1 VDVSP
6 FPYQGPL
13 EPDQLTGRAELIAD
27 LTERVT
33 EHRVTALLGPRRYGK
48 TSALRRVAA
57 DVIAAGVAVA
67 WVDLYEVAS
76 IADLAARFDAALARV
91 PGRFAELAT
100 RFAAAAEINLG
111 VVSLELRAPGRARPD
126 PLLTLHSLL
135 DVLVRSAAA
144 TPTLLVCDEFSGI
157 TRVDG
162 ASAMLRTHLQHHF
175 QELGIVF
182 AGSEPSMMRMLF
194 GDQAQPFYAQA
205 DLVEIPPLSDAEVV
219 ELVQSGFRATERRPG
234 PLAGQVAAFVD
245 GHPQRAMQ
253 CADAAWRHVDRGGAA
268 TDATWSAALDDVRAA
283 TALGHERLYSALQ
296 AGERTVLRALAS
308 GGSIFGTAADVL
320 DLSIGAAQHARR
332 QLVDRGH
339 LVERDGRYVI
349 VDPVFADW
357 INHRF
362 PF

>member
-1 VDVSP
+1 MEVSP

-13 EPDQLTGRAELIAD
+13 DPAQLTARGELVAD
-27 LTERVT
+27 LTERIS
-33 EHRVTALLGPRRYGK
+33 EHRVTALLGPRRFGK
-48 TSALRRVAA
+48 TSVLRRVAA
-57 DVIAAGVAVA
+57 DVIAAGVAVT

-76 IADLAARFDAALARV
+76 VADLAARFDAALARV

-100 RFAAAAEINLG
+100 RYAAAAQINLG
-111 VVSLELRAPGRARPD
+111 LVSLQLRAPGRDRPD

-135 DVLVRSAAA
+135 DVLVRSAVA
-144 TPTLLVCDEFSGI
+144 TPTLLICDEFSGI
-157 TRVDG
+157 ARVD
-162 ASAMLRTHLQHHF
+162 AAAAVLRTHLQHHF
-175 QELGIVF
+175 QELGVVF

-205 DLVEIPPLSDAEVV
+205 DLIEIAPLTDVEVLDLVTDGFRRTDRKAGPLPR
-219 ELVQSGFRATERRPG
+219 LISGFVT
-234 PLAGQVAAFVD
+234 

-253 CADAAWRHVDRGGAA
+253 CADAAWRRVDPGGEASA
-268 TDATWSAALDDVRAA
+268 QTWADALDDVRAA

-296 AGERTVLRALAS
+296 PSERLVLRALAS

-320 DLSIGAAQHARR
+320 GLAVGSAQHARR

-339 LVERDGRYVI
+339 LARLDDRYVI

-357 INHRF
+357 IRQRF
-362 PF
+362 PI